1 MAIKKQTKK
10 KSRNALAPTGPRT
23 LKGKARAAK
32 NSLKHG
38 LLSKDVLM
46 EGESRKELNAF
57 QGALI
62 ADLAPEGELECLL
75 ADRVVASAWRL
86 RRANRL
92 ERDVV
97 EQLLDEARDRTLL
110 YGAAAWTALEMAAS
124 TLHESDTYGKLARYE
139 AHIERGMYRALHEL
153 QRLQAVRQGQQ
164 VTPPLVVDVDVHAAP
179 LTEAPVTIDVAA
191 AARDDA

>member
-1 MAIKKQTKK
+1 
-10 KSRNALAPTGPRT
+10 
-23 LKGKARAAK
+23 
-32 NSLKHG
+32 
-38 LLSKDVLM
+38 M

-86 RRANRL
+86 RRAIQL

-97 EQLLDEARDRTLL
+97 ERPLSFGESREFGTRPEEWTMQQV
-110 YGAAAWTALEMAAS
+110 AAHM
-124 TLHESDTYGKLARYE
+124 LHRSDAFGKLARYE